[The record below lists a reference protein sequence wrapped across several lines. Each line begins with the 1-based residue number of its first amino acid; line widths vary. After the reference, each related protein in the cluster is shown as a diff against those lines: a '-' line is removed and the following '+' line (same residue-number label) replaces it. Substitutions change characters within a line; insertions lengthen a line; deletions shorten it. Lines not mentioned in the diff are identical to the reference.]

1 MIYVN
6 NDTESITIPNLLGI
20 DVRRVRGTVINN
32 VTNDTVIGYG
42 TNSSENPAYLT
53 FVFQVGWLNQ
63 FPNNE
68 YTVSI
73 DAYDT
78 LNEDWIFIGKFL
90 VQKGIADASIS
101 SFESNQEYISFEP

>member
-20 DVRRVRGTVINN
+20 DSSNYRLVLHNN
-32 VTNDTVIGYG
+32 VTNEEFIIDASNDSDNELYYSFVLDT
-42 TNSSENPAYLT
+42 SSMS
-53 FVFQVGWLNQ
+53 Q
-63 FPNNE
+63 NE

>member
-20 DVRRVRGTVINN
+20 DSSNYRLVLHNN
-32 VTNDTVIGYG
+32 VTNEEFIIDAS
-42 TNSSENPAYLT
+42 NNSENELYYSFILDT
-53 FVFQVGWLNQ
+53 SSMSQ
-63 FPNNE
+63 NE
-68 YTVSI
+68 YTI
-73 DAYDT
+73 YLYDASTQY
-78 LNEDWIFIGKFL
+78 LGKFL